1 MRRSLAIGRVK
12 RFTIDVK
19 RFPSSRRV
27 GQPLTEVRGSPVVD
41 CHQHLWPEAFIDELR
56 RRRWPP
62 RMRGWELQLDG
73 EPAYAVDPADHDP
86 ARRRKLDEVDGV
98 ELALLSLSSPLG
110 VETMDPH
117 EAAPLL
123 ESWHS
128 LADELDETDEHAGH
142 GIWAAANLVEPDL
155 AALSV
160 TLKHERVYGL
170 QVPASGM
177 ADPGAL
183 TRLAPVLA
191 VVEQANLPVLVHPGP
206 AAAPSAVV
214 PGWWPALASYPAQLA
229 AAWFAWHVVGRSL
242 LPRLRLAF
250 VGLAGLAPLHHER
263 LAQRGGELGPIDPLL
278 FYETS
283 SYGTRAVDA
292 VVRVVGVD
300 PLVHGSD
307 RPYALPADPAL
318 GAAFDQAR
326 LVVNP
331 AHLLN
336 GGPR

>member
-1 MRRSLAIGRVK
+1 MRRGLAIGGVK
-12 RFTIDVK
+12 RFTVDVK
-19 RFPSSRRV
+19 RFPPSHRV

-41 CHQHLWPEAFIDELR
+41 CHQHLWPEAFIEELR
-56 RRRWPP
+56 RRRRPP
-62 RMRGWELQLDG
+62 RVRGWELQLDG
-73 EPAYAVDPADHDP
+73 EPPYAVDPADHDP
-86 ARRRKLDEVDGV
+86 ARRREFDEVDGV
-98 ELALLSLSSPLG
+98 NLALLSLSSPLG
-110 VETMDPH
+110 VETMDPDA
-117 EAAPLL
+117 AAPLL

-128 LADELDETDEHAGH
+128 LANELDEHAGH
-142 GIWAAANLVEPDL
+142 GIWAAVNLVEPDL

-160 TLKHERVYGL
+160 TLKHERVHGL
-170 QVPASGM
+170 QIPATGV
-177 ADPGAL
+177 ADPAAL

-191 VVEQANLPVLVHPGP
+191 VVEQADLPVLVHPGP
-206 AAAPSAVV
+206 AAAPSSDV

-229 AAWFAWHVVGRSL
+229 AAWFAWHVAGRSL

-263 LAQRGGELGPIDPLL
+263 LAQRGGELGPIDPLV

-292 VVRVVGVD
+292 LVRVVGVD

-307 RPYALPADPAL
+307 RPYAQPTVPAL
-318 GAAFDQAR
+318 GPAFDQAL

-331 AHLLN
+331 SHLLN